1 MPEWS
6 QSQMHTN
13 YTSKHICLLA
23 YWSTYTLQTGTVG
36 LIPLEVWHLETLQ
49 SNYHSSRICPP
60 FWGWHSVS
68 NRKWGFTEAGCSASS
83 HSLKPFSRTPPRLFS
98 SHSWC
103 RQGICRTDAAE
114 LQGSPSKSEWNFRVP
129 PCFGKLISTG
139 FDFDSFKPQICDKKR
154 LEHVGTSFGVLW
166 VMPFWNI
173 RKSGTTDG
181 PSNSPTEQWT
191 IVNWQPNV

>member
-1 MPEWS
+1 MSKSNAHKLHFKTHLPPGLLKYIHS
-6 QSQMHTN
+6 TN
-13 YTSKHICLLA
+13 RHCWIDP
-23 YWSTYTLQTGTVG
+23 VG
-36 LIPLEVWHLETLQ
+36 SLTPGNPPVQLPFMQ
-49 SNYHSSRICPP
+49 CPP

-103 RQGICRTDAAE
+103 RQGIRRTDTAE
-114 LQGSPSKSEWNFRVP
+114 LQGGPSKSEWNFGVP

-173 RKSGTTDG
+173 RKSGTLWRAF
-181 PSNSPTEQWT
+181 Q
-191 IVNWQPNV
+191 